1 MIGDDNTQ
9 TGTGATPPVAD
20 LTTMMTMMQTLE
32 HLNQQDTYNKAT
44 NERLDVL
51 VTAYAPPAADD
62 QEPETARR
70 RLFQMNINPTGQ
82 RATTTQQID
91 VLQKPILDLS

>member
-20 LTTMMTMMQTLE
+20 LTTMMQTLE

-70 RLFQMNINPTGQ
+70 RLFPMNINPTGQ